1 MPNHLPTTRGHFK
14 AAKVLEQ
21 ETTFERERKWVKGQ
35 IILTLK
41 VYWYA
46 KKKNVEKCGE
56 AMMTLVLN
64 EFLEF
69 LVSLTK
75 NAQRSGPQPLL
86 DPKILETASSLF
98 RCLSHSCFASLYL
111 SMEGTGR
118 FLVRINFTFD
128 FWGLIFLS
136 CDFWLDAFDTWL
148 RNVVSGNVGSDYF
161 HFVGTSPDQVLS
173 HPICSSL
180 DW

>member
-1 MPNHLPTTRGHFK
+1 M
-14 AAKVLEQ
+14 A
-21 ETTFERERKWVKGQ
+21 
-35 IILTLK
+35 LK

-75 NAQRSGPQPLL
+75 QSFLKNAQRLLQPQL
-86 DPKILETASSLF
+86 DPKILETARSLF

-118 FLVRINFTFD
+118 FLVRIESISHLTFE
-128 FWGLIFLS
+128 
-136 CDFWLDAFDTWL
+136 
-148 RNVVSGNVGSDYF
+148 V
-161 HFVGTSPDQVLS
+161 
-173 HPICSSL
+173 
-180 DW
+180 